1 MSEYLNE
8 VEKTQYMSL
17 VIKDEKS
24 LEKYESIWSK
34 ISNNIAKKIDKQPV
48 CGEKTQ
54 QIFAIKDQPE
64 KTLNVFV
71 CQQ

>member
-24 LEKYESIWSK
+24 LEKYESI
-34 ISNNIAKKIDKQPV
+34 KQQHS
-48 CGEKTQ
+48 E
-54 QIFAIKDQPE
+54 
-64 KTLNVFV
+64 
-71 CQQ
+71 